1 MLNPESD
8 KRLKETL
15 TALHQEGGLLF
26 MQLQNAKSDDGSFR
40 YKYQSWYSK
49 VSVIVE
55 FLAPD
60 RMKEFKSYYEIDP
73 KRKSLGYGT
82 YVIQDYFKGVGPD
95 KYSYPNFDSLGQV
108 LNCCVNQ
115 HSIVQSVIDR
125 LDTSLHDIRGT
136 IYGEIL
142 DDELQAA
149 STLRKI
155 NLRAA
160 GALCGVIIERHLQNL
175 ATKHFIKKTKANPT
189 ISDLNEALKAA
200 DVIDLTVWRKISYL
214 ADIRN
219 ICSHKK
225 DKDPTATQVDDLIDG
240 ANWLTKNIN

>member
-1 MLNPESD
+1 MLRSETD
-8 KRLKETL
+8 KKVKQDLVSLFE
-15 TALHQEGGLLF
+15 EGGRIF
-26 MQLQNAKSDDGSFR
+26 KQLQMAKSDDGTFR
-40 YKYQSWYSK
+40 FKYQSWYSK
-49 VSVIVE
+49 VLAVIE

-60 RMKEFKSYYEIDP
+60 RAKEFKGYYEIDP
-73 KRKSLGYGT
+73 RRKHLGYGT
-82 YVIQDYFKGVGPD
+82 YVIQDYLKGVGPD
-95 KYSYPNFDSLGQV
+95 RFVYPDFDSVGQV

-125 LDTSLHDIRGT
+125 LESSLVDIRGT
-136 IYGEIL
+136 IYSELL
-142 DDELQAA
+142 DDEIQAA

-175 ATKHFIKKTKANPT
+175 ATKHLIKMTKVNPA

-200 DVIDLTVWRKISYL
+200 DVIDLSVWRKISFL
-214 ADIRN
+214 GDIRN

-225 DKDPTATQVDDLIDG
+225 DKDPTTTQVDDLIDG
-240 ANWLTKNIN
+240 ANWLTKNVN

>member
-1 MLNPESD
+1 MLKSETD
-8 KRLKETL
+8 KKLKENL
-15 TALHQEGGLLF
+15 VSLHEVGGKIF
-26 MQLQNAKSDDGSFR
+26 KQLQLAKSDDGTFR

-49 VSVIVE
+49 VLPVIE

-60 RMKEFKSYYEIDP
+60 RAKEFKSYYEIDP

-82 YVIQDYFKGVGPD
+82 YVIQDFLKGVGPD
-95 KYSYPNFDSLGQV
+95 RFVYPDFDSVGQV

-115 HSIVQSVIDR
+115 HSIVQSVVDR
-125 LDTSLHDIRGT
+125 LETSLVNIRGS
-136 IYGEIL
+136 IYSELL
-142 DDELQAA
+142 DDEILAA

-175 ATKHFIKKTKANPT
+175 ATKHLIKLTKANPT

-200 DVIDLTVWRKISYL
+200 NVIDLPVWRKVSYL

-225 DKDPTATQVDDLIDG
+225 DKDPSTTQVDDLIDG
-240 ANWLTKNIN
+240 ANWLTKNVN